1 MSNIDFI
8 LKSSIF
14 SYFKTDNPII
24 DGFIMLSIAST
35 SSYLFTKKNNIIKKV
50 KKALSNCFLKK
61 FKYKINLLAYETTGT
76 RRFPSIQSSISY
88 NAINFCIKNII
99 KCEFHEIT
107 ENFDSFI
114 NNDDIES
121 DILKVR
127 VKVGYDITQS
137 EIFHIEGDIYGLY
150 NIEVF
155 NNDSKENDYHNDTKT
170 YYKKYISLMSNTG
183 INDIDIFIKKCVEIF
198 DNYQEN
204 ETNKGPFIFT
214 YKGMKDYKPVFE
226 EKYFRSLQ
234 KLSDSIF
241 DNKQQI
247 INAIDKFNNEE
258 YYTKHSHITR
268 KLIPLFYGEPGT
280 GKTFAIRLISKELK
294 RNIIIVPLN
303 KIKNLEELNSVFF
316 FNIIHNHKI
325 TPDKCIFVVEDLDA
339 MTELLKSR
347 KYQHIDKKEDVA
359 SSLLSLLTLDKN
371 KDDTESTIDNS
382 KPSTLTMSDVLNI
395 LDGIY
400 TLDNYVII
408 FSTNHIEQLDPA
420 FLRDQRITHKIEFKN
435 CSRNILKKIIEQWY
449 DVKLSEQDL
458 LKLKDNTLTLA
469 NIVTMCDK
477 CDTIEEV
484 IGLL

>member
-1 MSNIDFI
+1 
-8 LKSSIF
+8 
-14 SYFKTDNPII
+14 
-24 DGFIMLSIAST
+24 
-35 SSYLFTKKNNIIKKV
+35 
-50 KKALSNCFLKK
+50 
-61 FKYKINLLAYETTGT
+61 
-76 RRFPSIQSSISY
+76 
-88 NAINFCIKNII
+88 
-99 KCEFHEIT
+99 
-107 ENFDSFI
+107 
-114 NNDDIES
+114 
-121 DILKVR
+121 
-127 VKVGYDITQS
+127 
-137 EIFHIEGDIYGLY
+137 
-150 NIEVF
+150 
-155 NNDSKENDYHNDTKT
+155 
-170 YYKKYISLMSNTG
+170 
-183 INDIDIFIKKCVEIF
+183 
-198 DNYQEN
+198 
-204 ETNKGPFIFT
+204 
-214 YKGMKDYKPVFE
+214 
-226 EKYFRSLQ
+226 
-234 KLSDSIF
+234 
-241 DNKQQI
+241 
-247 INAIDKFNNEE
+247 
-258 YYTKHSHITR
+258 
-268 KLIPLFYGEPGT
+268 
-280 GKTFAIRLISKELK
+280 
-294 RNIIIVPLN
+294 
-303 KIKNLEELNSVFF
+303 
-316 FNIIHNHKI
+316 
-325 TPDKCIFVVEDLDA
+325 